1 MTIKPF
7 TLIGATT
14 RAGMLTGP
22 LRDRFQMRE
31 HLDFYSEEE
40 LTQIIKGNAKKL
52 HLEIDD
58 ESANIIAIRSRSTPR
73 IANNR
78 LRCVRD
84 YVTARAGGKIN
95 PDITRAALLKWEI
108 DTRGLDKM
116 DRKYLETLIG
126 VFRGGPAGVEAIAHT
141 INTASD
147 TLIDEVEPFLLRTG
161 MVVRTPRGR
170 IATQSAFTH
179 MGMSGKPFN
188 IDDESAGDD
197 QDALFA

>member
-1 MTIKPF
+1 
-7 TLIGATT
+7 
-14 RAGMLTGP
+14 
-22 LRDRFQMRE
+22 
-31 HLDFYSEEE
+31 
-40 LTQIIKGNAKKL
+40 
-52 HLEIDD
+52 
-58 ESANIIAIRSRSTPR
+58 
-73 IANNR
+73 
-78 LRCVRD
+78 
-84 YVTARAGGKIN
+84 
-95 PDITRAALLKWEI
+95 
-108 DTRGLDKM
+108 M

>member
-1 MTIKPF
+1 
-7 TLIGATT
+7 
-14 RAGMLTGP
+14 
-22 LRDRFQMRE
+22 
-31 HLDFYSEEE
+31 
-40 LTQIIKGNAKKL
+40 
-52 HLEIDD
+52 
-58 ESANIIAIRSRSTPR
+58 
-73 IANNR
+73 
-78 LRCVRD
+78 
-84 YVTARAGGKIN
+84 AGGKIN

-170 IATQSAFTH
+170 IATQRAFTH
-179 MGMSGKPFN
+179 MGMSGKPFD
-188 IDDESAGDD
+188 IDGDSADAD
-197 QDALFA
+197 QDALFT